1 MKQQSKETTM
11 TKTRIL
17 LTAALLSAMISGAHA
32 QTPAKPGTDPHH
44 PSGTTAPAMPASPNA
59 ATPGAMIPGQAG
71 PMAGQPG
78 GMMGGDMGA
87 MMQSMMPMMRMMMA
101 RGAMERMDGP
111 MGMMAPERIEGRV
124 AFLKTEL
131 KVSDAQLPQWN
142 ALADVMRH
150 NAKAML
156 EMRGTM
162 MPAAAMP
169 PPMPMSAPDR
179 AQQHVKSLAA
189 QLDSAKAT
197 ATATRAFYDVLSDS
211 QKKTADELLA
221 PPMGRM

>member
-1 MKQQSKETTM
+1 MSAMKQQSKETTM

-44 PSGTTAPAMPASPNA
+44 PSDAAAPAMPASPNA
-59 ATPGAMIPGQAG
+59 ATPGAMTPGQAG

-150 NAKAML
+150 NAKVML

-162 MPAAAMP
+162 MQ

-197 ATATRAFYDVLSDS
+197 ATATRAFYDILSDS